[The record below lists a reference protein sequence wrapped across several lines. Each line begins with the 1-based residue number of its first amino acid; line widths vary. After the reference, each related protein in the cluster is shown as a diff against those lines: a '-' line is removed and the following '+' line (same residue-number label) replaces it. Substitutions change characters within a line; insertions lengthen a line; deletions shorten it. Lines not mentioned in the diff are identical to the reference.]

1 MVPGDIEEKV
11 LAVAS
16 VILVTV
22 LLPAVSGTVEEVLK
36 DLWKK
41 CGERKTPK
49 HKDENAHE
57 DENARKDENAH
68 KDENAYEDENVHND
82 DKRQADKDKEDMKVV
97 KKLKCKIGKR
107 CDAYEE
113 KIEKVIEEWD
123 SISEDAIIEFFSEEK
138 EELEELLNNLYEYEG
153 SVARILPNQIE
164 EYQARRD
171 DLRKVQE
178 SITKFINKGE
188 SLDLYT
194 TLNQYQGDINALYS
208 VFKEIFDADAIN
220 I

>member
-1 MVPGDIEEKV
+1 MVPEDIEAKV
-11 LAVAS
+11 LAIAS
-16 VILVTV
+16 IILVTV
-22 LLPAVSGTVEEVLK
+22 LLPAVSGTVEEVFK
-36 DLWKK
+36 DLLKK
-41 CGERKTPK
+41 WQERKSQK
-49 HKDENAHE
+49 HE
-57 DENARKDENAH
+57 DENAHKEENAH
-68 KDENAYEDENVHND
+68 EDENVHND

-97 KKLKCKIGKR
+97 KKLKRKIGKR

-208 VFKEIFDADAIN
+208 VFKEIVDADAIN

>member
-1 MVPGDIEEKV
+1 MVPEDIEAKV
-11 LAVAS
+11 LAIAS
-16 VILVTV
+16 IILVTV
-22 LLPAVSGTVEEVLK
+22 LLPAVSGTVEEVFK
-36 DLWKK
+36 DLLKK
-41 CGERKTPK
+41 WQERKSQK
-49 HKDENAHE
+49 HEDENAHKE
-57 DENARKDENAH
+57 ENARKDENAH
-68 KDENAYEDENVHND
+68 KEENAHEDENVHND

-97 KKLKCKIGKR
+97 KKLKRKIGKR

-208 VFKEIFDADAIN
+208 VFKEIVDADAIN